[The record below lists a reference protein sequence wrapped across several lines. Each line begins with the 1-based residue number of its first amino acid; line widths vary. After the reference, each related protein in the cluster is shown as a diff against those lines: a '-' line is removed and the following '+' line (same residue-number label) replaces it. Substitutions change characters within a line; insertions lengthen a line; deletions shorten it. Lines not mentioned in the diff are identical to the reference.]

1 MHNKKGV
8 SEVITAVLLI
18 LLTITAI
25 GVLWVVMQNFIN
37 ASTEKIKTGINT
49 LSIKLESAQIEN
61 TDLKLRIKR
70 VPGQGNMTSVKVILE
85 DETGKSDSYIQ
96 DFSLVE
102 LETKTMTTSLANF
115 DGIDSSK
122 IKKISV
128 LPATKSSSGKEF
140 VGILS
145 SEMEVGSIG
154 SKFVSDKGL
163 IGYYS
168 LNNNMKDYSGNG
180 NDGIC
185 TISCPTPTSGKIG
198 GGYLFVNGVNNPI
211 NVQGIIQEMQGPN
224 GSVVAWAYPKSK
236 GYNRYVFESNI
247 GIRTYLQHHDDPV
260 NGFINSLRVV
270 KGSSST
276 VIDLISS
283 TPLNQ
288 WYHLTLTWNS
298 TGTGSTY
305 SGTMKG
311 YLNGLPDG
319 ENPKLY
325 TDNSLGTSAYIG
337 SQGNTPT
344 KTFDGI
350 IDEVRVYNRSLS
362 PQEIYYLYKY
372 N

>member
-115 DGIDSSK
+115 ESINSSR

-128 LPATKSSSGKEF
+128 LPATKTQKGKEY

-145 SEMEVGSIG
+145 SEFEVG
-154 SKFVSDKGL
+154 
-163 IGYYS
+163 
-168 LNNNMKDYSGNG
+168 
-180 NDGIC
+180 
-185 TISCPTPTSGKIG
+185 
-198 GGYLFVNGVNNPI
+198 
-211 NVQGIIQEMQGPN
+211 
-224 GSVVAWAYPKSK
+224 
-236 GYNRYVFESNI
+236 
-247 GIRTYLQHHDDPV
+247 
-260 NGFINSLRVV
+260 
-270 KGSSST
+270 
-276 VIDLISS
+276 
-283 TPLNQ
+283 
-288 WYHLTLTWNS
+288 
-298 TGTGSTY
+298 
-305 SGTMKG
+305 
-311 YLNGLPDG
+311 
-319 ENPKLY
+319 
-325 TDNSLGTSAYIG
+325 
-337 SQGNTPT
+337 
-344 KTFDGI
+344 
-350 IDEVRVYNRSLS
+350 
-362 PQEIYYLYKY
+362 
-372 N
+372 